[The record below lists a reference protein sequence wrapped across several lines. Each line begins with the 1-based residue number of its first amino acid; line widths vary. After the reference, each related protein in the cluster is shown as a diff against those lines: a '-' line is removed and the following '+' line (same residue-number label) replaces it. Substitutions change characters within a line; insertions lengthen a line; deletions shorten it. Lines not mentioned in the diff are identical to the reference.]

1 MVEKFSQIK
10 EDIITLWDNFDKKV
24 KIIIVSA
31 VVGTMIAILLL
42 ANWASQPDY
51 DVLFKN
57 LAPEDSGE
65 IVEGLREEG
74 VDYRLEDDGGTI
86 LVPRNHVYEMR
97 VQLASGDLPS
107 GGTTGFEIFD
117 ETQIGATDFQQQVN
131 YQRALSGELTRTIRQ
146 IENVENAEVQITP
159 QSDSIYVE
167 DDEPAEASVMLG
179 LSPGAELG
187 VDKIK
192 GIANLVASGVED
204 LSPQNVTIVDST
216 GRLLSAELEYDED
229 DSEFGDDGDRFE
241 LTQRVEN
248 DMRQNLAMMLSRV
261 LGPDNFAITV
271 NAELN
276 FDKKDVLTKT
286 YSPVV
291 EDEGIVRG
299 EQGRTERSEGGS
311 ADSEGVPGTTSN
323 IPQYEEEDSD
333 YQMHESEEWTRN
345 YEVNERVENLT
356 QAPGVIDRLSVSVM
370 INQEMID
377 GDNDAIREAV
387 EAAMGY
393 DEDRGDNVSVSAI
406 QFDDSIQQLFEERRQ
421 EEEAQREQIIRFI
434 AIIIV
439 ILIIA
444 IVFILRRQSGTTS
457 SEESQEEAANIDYTV
472 SDAEEE
478 MAPTQDLSEEEE
490 ERKRILGELRGIVQ
504 DQPEEIAEL
513 VRSWLVEE

>member
-1 MVEKFSQIK
+1 MVENFVQIK
-10 EDIITLWDNFDKKV
+10 DDIISLWDNFDKKV

-31 VVGTMIAILLL
+31 VVGTIIAILLL

-51 DVLFKN
+51 DVLFRN

-65 IVEGLREEG
+65 IVESLREEG
-74 VDYRLEDDGGTI
+74 VDYRLEDEGRTI
-86 LVPRNHVYEMR
+86 LVPRRNVYEMR

-117 ETQIGATDFQQQVN
+117 EMQIGATDFQQQVN

-146 IENVENAEVQITP
+146 IENVEHAEVQITP
-159 QSDSIYVE
+159 QRDSIYVE
-167 DDEPAEASVMLG
+167 RDEPAKASVMIG
-179 LSPGAELG
+179 LNPGAELG
-187 VDKIK
+187 LDKIK
-192 GIANLVASGVED
+192 GIANLVASGVEG

-216 GRLLSAELEYDED
+216 GRMLSAQLDYDED
-229 DSEFGDDGDRFE
+229 DSEFNDDGDRYE
-241 LTQRVEN
+241 LTRRVET

-261 LGPDNFAITV
+261 FGPDNFAITV

-286 YSPVV
+286 YEPVV
-291 EDEGIVRG
+291 NDEGIIRS

-311 ADSEGVPGTTSN
+311 SDSEGVPGTTSN
-323 IPQYEEEDSD
+323 IPQYEVEDGE
-333 YQMHESEEWTRN
+333 YEMYESEEWTRN
-345 YEVNERVENLT
+345 YEINERVENLT

-370 INQEMID
+370 INQDMID
-377 GDNDAIREAV
+377 GDNDAIRESV

-393 DEDRGDNVSVSAI
+393 DEERGDRVSVSAV

-421 EEEAQREQIIRFI
+421 EEAAQREQLIRFI
-434 AIIIV
+434 AIIIG

-444 IVFILRRQSGTTS
+444 IVFILRRQRGTSS
-457 SEESQEEAANIDYTV
+457 SEEAEEEVSNIDYTV

-478 MAPTQDLSEEEE
+478 MAPTQDLSEEEK
-490 ERKRILGELRGIVQ
+490 ERKRILGELRGLVH

-513 VRSWLVEE
+513 IRSWLVEE